1 MEEGP
6 LRTLV
11 AQRGDTYLYEN
22 AYVLPLGFMMDED
35 VAEKWDYAG
44 GGDIGTQN
52 QLANLLGSDRLLLTA
67 VESESKAG
75 ESSFVAQDSAYYYA
89 TYSKTGVDNLQEQ
102 VSSGRTRGFTKVSHG
117 YILDL
122 GYCEA
127 GEEVKVTNTANE
139 LVQLVVYRLDLMAF
153 RTAYEAL
160 AAQTVEVTEV
170 SDTRVKGNVD
180 VTQAG
185 RLIFSIADEDGWTL
199 YVDGKKR
206 DSETFGSAFISTYLT
221 EGTHEFELRYKSPG
235 FLTGAVI
242 SAAAVVLFAATMA
255 VRRKR
260 KKG

>member
-1 MEEGP
+1 M
-6 LRTLV
+6 
-11 AQRGDTYLYEN
+11 
-22 AYVLPLGFMMDED
+22 
-35 VAEKWDYAG
+35 
-44 GGDIGTQN
+44 
-52 QLANLLGSDRLLLTA
+52 
-67 VESESKAG
+67 
-75 ESSFVAQDSAYYYA
+75 
-89 TYSKTGVDNLQEQ
+89 
-102 VSSGRTRGFTKVSHG
+102 
-117 YILDL
+117 

-139 LVQLVVYRLDLMAF
+139 LVQFVVYRLDLMAL

-160 AAQTVEVTEV
+160 AAQAVEVTEV

>member
-1 MEEGP
+1 M
-6 LRTLV
+6 
-11 AQRGDTYLYEN
+11 
-22 AYVLPLGFMMDED
+22 
-35 VAEKWDYAG
+35 
-44 GGDIGTQN
+44 
-52 QLANLLGSDRLLLTA
+52 
-67 VESESKAG
+67 
-75 ESSFVAQDSAYYYA
+75 
-89 TYSKTGVDNLQEQ
+89 
-102 VSSGRTRGFTKVSHG
+102 
-117 YILDL
+117 

-139 LVQLVVYRLDLMAF
+139 LVQLVVYRLDLMAL

-160 AAQTVEVTEV
+160 AAQAVEVTEV

-185 RLIFSIADEDGWTL
+185 RLIFSHADEDGWTL
-199 YVDGKKR
+199 YVDGKKT
-206 DSETFGSAFISTYLT
+206 DSETFGGAFISTYLT